1 MNPSSAAPPGHRIRV
16 LLADDHPVLREGL
29 SSLLER
35 EPDLEV
41 VGQAGDGEEAI
52 RLAQSLRP
60 DVVLMDINM
69 PRMDGIKATRLISR
83 DHPGIR
89 IIGLSLFDE
98 PESARIMRHAGAVD
112 YLSKSGTAAN
122 IIAAV
127 RASMQDLS
135 LVNKGELIP

>member
-1 MNPSSAAPPGHRIRV
+1 MDQPTAPAERRCIRV

-29 SSLLER
+29 SSLLGR

-52 RLAQSLRP
+52 RLAETLRP

-69 PRMDGIKATRLISR
+69 PRLDGIKATRLICR
-83 DHPGIR
+83 DHPAIR
-89 IIGLSLFDE
+89 VIGLSLFE
-98 PESARIMRHAGAVD
+98 EAESARIMRHAGAVD

-127 RASMQDLS
+127 RASMQDPA